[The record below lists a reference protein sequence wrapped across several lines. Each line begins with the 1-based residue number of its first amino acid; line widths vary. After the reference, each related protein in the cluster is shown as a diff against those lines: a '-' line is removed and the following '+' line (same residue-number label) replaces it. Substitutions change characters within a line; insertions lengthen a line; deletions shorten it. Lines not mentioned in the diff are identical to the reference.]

1 MMGCSADSSSGE
13 AIVKLDGQNT
23 GIYAGHAYAILDIIE
38 IPD

>member
-1 MMGCSADSSSGE
+1 MMGCSAESSTGE
-13 AIVKLDGQNT
+13 ALIKLDDSNT